1 MQKNKEQSLR
11 RFLSLFLALIMIL
24 TSLPLN
30 VFAEEPS
37 TGTRAVATPDWEVS
51 DEEAEADHWP
61 LTANN
66 RLVEAANADSI
77 KNPNIEYGGTF
88 NLEIDKSLQFFI
100 KHNQVQT
107 QYGKGCF

>member
-77 KNPNIEYGGTF
+77 KTPTLSMEVHLI
-88 NLEIDKSLQFFI
+88 
-100 KHNQVQT
+100 
-107 QYGKGCF
+107 